1 MKIGD
6 LPKLSSG
13 MKLAFKMS
21 LVSDHPYHP
30 VGAAIMSNGK
40 ILSSGC
46 NQGFKTHT
54 YVKRNGPKNGHCNNR
69 TIHAELA
76 AIFKIKNKSKL
87 NGAIMFVYRHR
98 KDGTFGMSRPC
109 CMCMDILK
117 HYGFK
122 KIVYTTEDGI
132 VEEKI

>member
-6 LPKLSSG
+6 LPKIHSG
-13 MKLAFKMS
+13 MKLAFKMAMI
-21 LVSDHPYHP
+21 SDHPDHP
-30 VGAAIMSNGK
+30 VGAAIMNNGK
-40 ILSSGC
+40 ILSAGC

-54 YVKRNGPKNGHCNNR
+54 YVQRHGIKNGHSNNR

-76 AIFKIKNKSKL
+76 AVFKIKNKKNL
-87 NGAIMFVYRHR
+87 KGATIFVYRHR
-98 KDGTFGMSRPC
+98 KDGSFGMSRPC

-122 KIVYTTEDGI
+122 RIIYTTEQGI